1 MVLIIVWNSI
11 GGISVMN
18 NSKVVSTKLQLLRS
32 FDFNTFE
39 TSVMSNI
46 LSLSSS
52 GLYIFSVRIFAYEL
66 K

>member
-1 MVLIIVWNSI
+1 
-11 GGISVMN
+11 MN